1 MDELSDDAVD
11 SLLKT
16 MGIDDGAEAEPSR
29 QKAGKEPFD
38 GDRLAADVRTL
49 SDEVRLDPTITPG
62 TQSVE
67 LTDHP
72 RHVLLTGATG
82 FLGAFLLRE
91 LLDRTAAEVH
101 CLVRAESVEAGRVRL
116 RQTLQ
121 TYSLWHDDLEGRIV
135 PVPGDLGEPGLGV
148 SAATSADLAATIDV
162 IYHSGAFVNWIFPYE
177 RLKATNVLGT
187 EEILR
192 LATRVRIKP
201 VHYVSSLGV
210 FPLFDSSGEVTV
222 IREDDTLDHDGSLHG
237 GYLQSKW
244 VADKLMMEAR
254 SRGLPICI
262 YRPGL
267 ITGHSETGAWNT
279 DDVMSRMLKSWIELQ
294 GAPEFAHDE
303 TDMTPVDYVSK
314 AIVHLSGRRDAI
326 GKTFHLANH
335 RRVQL
340 GALADWMR
348 DFGYPL
354 RRVPYDS
361 WVTELLGRS
370 TSRGDVVSSL
380 VPLFSLSMMGEVSSM
395 MKSLPQFDCENT
407 LAGLAGTAIQC
418 SPIDDRVL
426 GNYFAR
432 FINDGFVAP
441 PPAAVTTA

>member
-1 MDELSDDAVD
+1 MNPTVKGLASLSPAAKRM
-11 SLLKT
+11 LLAKLLW
-16 MGIDDGAEAEPSR
+16 
-29 QKAGKEPFD
+29 QKAGKALHNV
-38 GDRLAADVRTL
+38 DRLAVNVTTL
-49 SDEVRLDPTITPG
+49 SDEVRLDRAITPG
-62 TQSVE
+62 TQSAE
-67 LTDHP
+67 LTDRP
-72 RHVLLTGATG
+72 RHILLTGATG
-82 FLGAFLLRE
+82 FLGSFLLRE

-101 CLVRAESVEAGRVRL
+101 CLVRAKSIEAGRVRL

-121 TYSLWHDDLEGRIV
+121 TYSLWHDGLEGRIV
-135 PVPGDLGEPGLGV
+135 PVPGDLGEPTLGV
-148 SAATSADLAATIDV
+148 SAAVSADLAATIDV

-177 RLKATNVLGT
+177 RLKAPNVLGT

-201 VHYVSSLGV
+201 VHFVSSLGV
-210 FPLFDSSGEVTV
+210 FPLLNPSGEVTV
-222 IREDDTLDHDGSLHG
+222 IREEDTLDHSGSLYG

-244 VADKLMMEAR
+244 VADKLVMEAR
-254 SRGLPICI
+254 SRGLPISI

-279 DDVMSRMLKSWIELQ
+279 GDFMSRMLKSWIELQ
-294 GAPEFAHDE
+294 GAPEFAYDE
-303 TDMTPVDYVSK
+303 TDMTPVDYISK

-326 GKTFHLANH
+326 GKTFHIANH

-348 DFGYPL
+348 GFGYPL

-361 WVTELLGRS
+361 WVTELLGRA
-370 TSRGDVVSSL
+370 TSREDAVSSL
-380 VPLFSLSMMGEVSSM
+380 VPLFSLSITGEASSI

-407 LAGLAGTAIQC
+407 LAGLEGTAIQC

-426 GNYFAR
+426 GNYFSR
-432 FINDGFVAP
+432 FISDGFVAP

>member
-1 MDELSDDAVD
+1 MNPTVNGLASLSPAAKRT
-11 SLLKT
+11 LLTKLLW
-16 MGIDDGAEAEPSR
+16 
-29 QKAGKEPFD
+29 QKAGKALLNV
-38 GDRLAADVRTL
+38 DRLAVNVTTL
-49 SDEVRLDPTITPG
+49 SDEVRLDRAITPG
-62 TQSVE
+62 TQSAE

-72 RHVLLTGATG
+72 RHILLTGATG

-101 CLVRAESVEAGRVRL
+101 CLVRAKSAEAGRVRL

-121 TYSLWHDDLEGRIV
+121 TYSLWHDGLEGRIV
-135 PVPGDLGEPGLGV
+135 PVPGDLGEPTLGV
-148 SAATSADLAATIDV
+148 SAAVSADLAATIDV
-162 IYHSGAFVNWIFPYE
+162 IYHSGAFVNWILPYE
-177 RLKATNVLGT
+177 RLKPANVVGT

-201 VHYVSSLGV
+201 VHFVSSLGV
-210 FPLFDSSGEVTV
+210 FPLLSPSGEVTV
-222 IREDDTLDHDGSLHG
+222 IREEDTLDHSGSLYG

-244 VADKLMMEAR
+244 VADKLVMEAR

-279 DDVMSRMLKSWIELQ
+279 VDVTSRMLKSWVELQ
-294 GAPEFAHDE
+294 GAPEFAYDV
-303 TDMTPVDYVSK
+303 DMTPVDYISK

-326 GKTFHLANH
+326 GKTFHIANH

-348 DFGYPL
+348 GFGYPL

-361 WVTELLGRS
+361 WVTELLGRA
-370 TSRGDVVSSL
+370 TSREDVVSSL
-380 VPLFSLSMMGEVSSM
+380 VPLFSLSIAREASNI

-407 LAGLAGTAIQC
+407 LAGLEGTAIQC
-418 SPIDDRVL
+418 PPIDDRVL
-426 GNYFAR
+426 GNYFSR
-432 FINDGFVAP
+432 FISDGFVAP